1 MWLSPSRSGFILPV
15 ALLLLLGGT
24 LVAMSLLITARS
36 TILLADGDRILAVA
50 LADRGP
56 FNGPGHMRVPEDADL
71 ELQGLPLVSGFGLLE
86 AVPAGSGESILW
98 RSQAVGWSL
107 SPESVA
113 HRIQA
118 AITLGGTVRG
128 EGHPIVGSEEHGCAN
143 PLSVAAVQ
151 PSPHPRPPV
160 PDPPLAAFPR
170 LGPVGMD
177 AVLHR
182 SEMSLEGVGDFPMV
196 EGSTLF
202 GVRDTSTIRVTG
214 GRARGFLAVP
224 GDLVLEGEAS
234 FEGLAM
240 IGGDL
245 SMEDGA
251 SFAGAALVG
260 GDVEL
265 ARDAR
270 FVGCL
275 ALAGTV
281 VAEIQAF
288 AMPFPVPGGEFLGR
302 F

>member
-1 MWLSPSRSGFILPV
+1 MWLSASRSGFVLPV

-36 TILLADGDRILAVA
+36 TILLADGDRILAAA

-56 FNGPGHMRVPEDADL
+56 FNAAGHMRVSEDANP
-71 ELQGLPLVSGFGLLE
+71 ELQGLPLVSGFELLE
-86 AVPAGSGESILW
+86 AAPAGSGESVLW
-98 RSQAVGWSL
+98 GSQAVGWSL

-113 HRIQA
+113 HWIQA

-128 EGHPIVGSEEHGCAN
+128 EGHLMAGSEEHGCAD
-143 PLSVAAVQ
+143 PLPVAAIQ
-151 PSPHPRPPV
+151 PSPHPRPPA
-160 PDPPLAAFPR
+160 PDPPVPAFPR
-170 LGPVGMD
+170 FGPVGME

-182 SEMSLEGVGDFPMV
+182 SEMALEGVGDFPVV

-202 GVRDTSTIRVTG
+202 GVRDASTIRVTG
-214 GRARGFLAVP
+214 GRARGFLAIP
-224 GDLVLEGEAS
+224 GDLVFEGEAS

-265 ARDAR
+265 ARDAG

-281 VAEIQAF
+281 VAEMQAF